1 MAWRWWCRPACV
13 VAVLVDEAV
22 WPWRGARWAHLV
34 SDESV
39 AELHDFA
46 ARLGLRR
53 MSFQGD
59 HYDIPAEIRDRALRL
74 GARAVGGRDLVR
86 SLRSADLRLGASE
99 RPGRW
104 ERIATWEANG
114 KVPDLTGWAPGGL
127 VEALAHC
134 VKADWSTA
142 TLTFYRRS
150 AESAVVVV
158 GDGGLVMVGSVPRGV
173 EWRCTEGRVLELLSE
188 GGDR

>member
-1 MAWRWWCRPACV
+1 M
-13 VAVLVDEAV
+13 AVLVDEAV

-86 SLRSADLRLGASE
+86 SLRFAGLRLRASE

-104 ERIATWEANG
+104 ERIATW
-114 KVPDLTGWAPGGL
+114 
-127 VEALAHC
+127 
-134 VKADWSTA
+134 
-142 TLTFYRRS
+142 
-150 AESAVVVV
+150 
-158 GDGGLVMVGSVPRGV
+158 
-173 EWRCTEGRVLELLSE
+173 
-188 GGDR
+188 